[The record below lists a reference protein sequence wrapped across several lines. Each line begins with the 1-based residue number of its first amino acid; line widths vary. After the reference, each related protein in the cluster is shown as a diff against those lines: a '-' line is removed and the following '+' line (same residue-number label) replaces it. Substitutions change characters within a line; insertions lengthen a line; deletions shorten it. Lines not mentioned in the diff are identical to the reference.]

1 VSSEVLEVEL
11 ARHIIAP
18 PPLAEDAR
26 HRARRHFIDTVG
38 VVLAGTREPCARA
51 VVATVPDLGS
61 SGEGVRSLVSAK
73 VMSARDAALCN
84 GVAGHAHDFDD
95 DEPHVI
101 VGHPSIAVVAALL
114 AAPAFRRLSF
124 DKVLQ
129 AYAVGTETMLRIG
142 ALVNP
147 RHYNAGWHCTASLGV
162 MGAAAACA
170 HAMSLSLA
178 ETANALNLATTFS
191 AGLKENFGTD
201 GKPLQVGAAAANG
214 LFACELSSHGLR
226 VAASTISGRQGF
238 AAMNLGRTDHPVA
251 AAFGRPWGLEVPG
264 FNIKIYPCCSS
275 THTALDA
282 LLDILRRQPWR
293 NDEIEHIEVWVGED
307 VPAILIHDI
316 PQTGLEGKFSM
327 RYCIAH
333 ATVNRAIG
341 FDAFTDQATRRPEVV
356 SMMRRVSVQI
366 DRSLPRV
373 NTGVTHQTRVV
384 VHSISGGRAEQSYGL
399 PIGSADRSCS
409 EDQFQRKFLEC
420 AGHGLSERAARRVWA
435 ILSGAGMEDSL
446 APLLEATFKEAAP

>member
-1 VSSEVLEVEL
+1 MSPECLEVEL
-11 ARHIIAP
+11 ARQIVAP
-18 PPLAEDAR
+18 PPLADGAR
-26 HRARRHFIDTVG
+26 DRARRHFIDTVG
-38 VVLAGTREPCARA
+38 VVLAGTRERCVRA

-61 SGEGVRSLVSAK
+61 TGEGVRSLVSAK
-73 VMSARDAALCN
+73 AMSARDAALCN

-101 VGHPSIAVVAALL
+101 VGHPSIPVVAALL
-114 AAPAFRRLSF
+114 ATPAFGRLSF
-124 DKVLQ
+124 EKVLQ

-170 HAMSLSLA
+170 HAMSLSLTD
-178 ETANALNLATTFS
+178 TANALNLATTFS

-226 VAASTISGRQGF
+226 VADATISGRQGF
-238 AAMNLGRTDHPVA
+238 AAMNSGRTDHQVA
-251 AAFGRPWGLEVPG
+251 ASFGRPWGLETPG

-282 LLDILRRQPWR
+282 LLDILRRQSWR

-316 PQTGLEGKFSM
+316 PETGLEGKFSM
-327 RYCIAH
+327 RYCIAQ
-333 ATVNRAIG
+333 AAVNRAIG
-341 FDAFTDQATRRPEVV
+341 FDAFTDQATRRPEVA
-356 SMMRRVSVQI
+356 SMMGRVSVRV
-366 DRSLPRV
+366 DGRLPRAS
-373 NTGVTHQTRVV
+373 TGVTHQTRVV
-384 VHSISGGRAEQSYGL
+384 VHAIDGQRAELSYGL
-399 PIGSADRSCS
+399 PIGSAERPCS
-409 EDQFQRKFLEC
+409 EAQFQRKFIDC
-420 AGHGLSERAARRVWA
+420 ASHGLGERAAQRFWA
-435 ILSGAGMEDSL
+435 ILSGAGMGDSL
-446 APLLEATFKEAAP
+446 ATLLEATSEEARP